1 MRISKLVVLGMVIA
15 LWNGC
20 YEPQDGCLDLEAVNY
35 DFSADNNAP
44 EDCEYP
50 ELRVQFRH
58 MYSAPDTVYNFR
70 LRDSIYL
77 DEAGNPFTVNNFSFY
92 ISSFE
97 LQRTDGSYLGIEEEL
112 DIYLFDGNGNV
123 VLQMVPDN
131 FALITAGNNNT
142 ISLGTLRE
150 AADLQSLR
158 FFVGVNGQA
167 NVAIADSI
175 PISHPLGLTDSL
187 LYFNQDSGYVYQFI
201 ELFRDTTAADTIPE
215 QLRIGTFANL
225 KQVQFPVGGE
235 KIPGFNLR
243 VVLQIDYSKWLAGI
257 NVVTDTRDELEQ
269 KIVGNTAEAFSL
281 QEIILE

>member
-1 MRISKLVVLGMVIA
+1 MVIA